1 MRFGDSR
8 RTRGSRRRAGHV
20 RELGRGPRQPGKLP
34 QRSCGPRNG
43 PCYDA
48 QSTYSTNMPK
58 VTGWLW
64 GDCVVLRPGPPV
76 FTCTTDAEWVAQTAK
91 QKFALREPA
100 FPAILKKKSYKN
112 CVPKICGPRH
122 LFTLEPP
129 ICDGNTVFSS
139 RHLWRV
145 ESSSPLAHRFGIMVL
160 RFGIMGKS
168 GENNPL
174 SSFSLCAGHTGFPDP
189 ELRW

>member
-1 MRFGDSR
+1 M
-8 RTRGSRRRAGHV
+8 A
-20 RELGRGPRQPGKLP
+20 
-34 QRSCGPRNG
+34 
-43 PCYDA
+43 
-48 QSTYSTNMPK
+48 
-58 VTGWLW
+58 
-64 GDCVVLRPGPPV
+64 LRPGPPV
-76 FTCTTDAEWVAQTAK
+76 FACTTDAEWVAQTAK

-129 ICDGNTVFSS
+129 ICDGYTVFSS

-189 ELRW
+189 ELRSCHIPVILQARWYIHESHLLLAMFFNVPPIVHL